1 MTCSYSDGEK
11 CKTSKCCPDPGHS
24 LQETPM
30 PRITRFRGYFNLPTL
45 FFSPS
50 KCAGRLHPKITPKTM
65 SFTQDRN
72 CCPKKWKIQ
81 DWIQTIRNIWVTQ
94 SGSNELFKKAHKRRE
109 ILPLTPQNFASPGK
123 ILGGACSLA
132 VMPLLRCIYL
142 RYSTSLVDSENATL
156 VVTLSSCCLST
167 VLLYINTR
175 CFVNKSV
182 LLSQSSCQVTLIIRS
197 L

>member
-65 SFTQDRN
+65 SFTQDRS
-72 CCPKKWKIQ
+72 CC
-81 DWIQTIRNIWVTQ
+81 RVTCD
-94 SGSNELFKKAHKRRE
+94 LYTT
-109 ILPLTPQNFASPGK
+109 LPLRCHYMRLICNLPLPLYTTWPWKSRCRGISGEIHEK
-123 ILGGACSLA
+123 HRRGESVEKSWKTWGG
-132 VMPLLRCIYL
+132 
-142 RYSTSLVDSENATL
+142 STENYRKKYGLENDLV
-156 VVTLSSCCLST
+156 
-167 VLLYINTR
+167 
-175 CFVNKSV
+175 
-182 LLSQSSCQVTLIIRS
+182 
-197 L
+197 